1 MFWMVF
7 VGLLVGLLAKL
18 FLPGRDPGGVIVTVL
33 IGIAGSM
40 IAGFFGRATGWYGE
54 FESAG
59 FITSTLGAIAL
70 LIVYRVL
77 SRSQRSGKSGLTRV
91 A

>member
-1 MFWMVF
+1 MFWMIF

-18 FLPGRDPGGVIVTVL
+18 FLPGRDPGGLIVTIL

-59 FITSTLGAIAL
+59 FIASTLGAIAL

-77 SRSQRSGKSGLTRV
+77 SRSERTGKSDLTRV

>member
-18 FLPGRDPGGVIVTVL
+18 FLPGRDPGGVIVTIL

-40 IAGFFGRATGWYGE
+40 IAGFFGRATGWYGQ

-59 FITSTLGAIAL
+59 FIASTLGAIAL

-77 SRSQRSGKSGLTRV
+77 SRNGRSGKSDIKRV

>member
-18 FLPGRDPGGVIVTVL
+18 FLPGRDPGGVIVTIL
-33 IGIAGSM
+33 LGIAGSM
-40 IAGFFGRATGWYGE
+40 IAGLFGRATVWYGE

-70 LIVYRVL
+70 LMVYRVL
-77 SRSQRSGKSGLTRV
+77 SRGGRSGKSDVRRV